1 MIHKIKA
8 MHSKGSGLS
17 IRAISRELN
26 ISRNTVKKYLQ
37 MDEQAISI
45 LQADPSRYK
54 WLDHYR
60 DYLINLLKEYPKLSA
75 VKLMRRLKNDIV
87 SGRYAAGARIP
98 SARRLIAVS
107 NRG

>member
-60 DYLINLLKEYPKLSA
+60 DYLINLLNQQAITKQAQSRKRSA
-75 VKLMRRLKNDIV
+75 PVGGSANNAYHIKS
-87 SGRYAAGARIP
+87 SGI
-98 SARRLIAVS
+98 
-107 NRG
+107 